1 MAQEHSDSPPAID
14 HSDRNKRTGLLLF
27 VVYLALYGGF
37 MAWNV
42 ISPASMATPV
52 LLGMNLAIVY
62 GFGLIIA
69 ALCLAIAYVILANR
83 GQRDQAR

>member
-1 MAQEHSDSPPAID
+1 MAQEHDDSPPAID

-27 VVYLALYGGF
+27 VVYLAMYGGF

-42 ISPASMATPV
+42 ISPSSMATPV

-69 ALCLAIAYVILANR
+69 ALGLAIAYAILANR
-83 GQRDQAR
+83 GQRGQAQ

>member
-1 MAQEHSDSPPAID
+1 MAQEHDDSPTAID

-27 VVYLALYGGF
+27 VVYLTLYGGF

-42 ISPASMATPV
+42 ISPSSMATPV

-62 GFGLIIA
+62 GFGLIVA
-69 ALCLAIAYVILANR
+69 ALVLAVAYVILANR
-83 GQRDQAR
+83 GQQGLTK

>member
-1 MAQEHSDSPPAID
+1 MTHENDESPQAVQHD
-14 HSDRNKRTGLLLF
+14 DRNRRTALLLF
-27 VVYLALYGGF
+27 VVYLAMYGGF

-62 GFGLIIA
+62 GFALIVA
-69 ALCLAIAYVILANR
+69 ALLLAIAYVVLANR
-83 GQRDQAR
+83 GQAQ